1 MKTRKQISVYSIAD
15 FVDESQR
22 LADFECGRNS
32 RCHSIYTIYILTT
45 IRVNFRDLTPPG
57 IREMGSRMPP
67 GYSNSC
73 SNIFH
78 LESMSDDGVNIV
90 GYCTFYDLMLK
101 PNWLCMNEL
110 RLWFIWKNIHL
121 HKIYNKIYSIYI
133 TQTVQLQHGIQNKFL
148 V

>member
-22 LADFECGRNS
+22 LVDFECGRNS

-45 IRVNFRDLTPPG
+45 IRVNFRDLTPSG

-78 LESMSDDGVNIV
+78 LESMSGDGVNIV
-90 GYCTFYDLMLK
+90 PSMT
-101 PNWLCMNEL
+101 
-110 RLWFIWKNIHL
+110 
-121 HKIYNKIYSIYI
+121 
-133 TQTVQLQHGIQNKFL
+133 
-148 V
+148 